1 MFVNCF
7 SKKGNVLVINVRE
20 IVLINLTEIM
30 YEKVYNLLKYGK
42 FIGKNIFLDL
52 FYEVNIRCGIISLL
66 ECIIGIWISIGCWVY
81 VCWGRFLRKF

>member
-30 YEKVYNLLKYGK
+30 YEKVYNLSKYGK
-42 FIGKNIFLDL
+42 IIGKKYIFRFLDL
-52 FYEVNIRCGIISLL
+52 FFDI
-66 ECIIGIWISIGCWVY
+66 
-81 VCWGRFLRKF
+81 

>member
-30 YEKVYNLLKYGK
+30 YEKVYNLSKYGK

-52 FYEVNIRCGIISLL
+52 FYDI
-66 ECIIGIWISIGCWVY
+66 
-81 VCWGRFLRKF
+81 